1 MRIPKQHKLAFF
13 AALVISGHASGAVA
27 RDRDLHPT
35 AFPGTGSNMQSG
47 VAARAEIVIP
57 FSSDS
62 TLRREDGWRLQLA
75 AGPQL
80 SWTSLN
86 NDRRQRFSPL
96 LAFSLKPQHSNTLSV
111 AGYSVFTSWDR
122 SVSAAERT
130 EEEQREGRS
139 VAKWGGIVLGAAAV
153 VGGIVLL
160 SGSGSSDDCE
170 PEVGGPVCL
179 PEPR

>member
-1 MRIPKQHKLAFF
+1 MRVLKQHKLAFL
-13 AALVISGHASGAVA
+13 AALVISGYASGAVA

-47 VAARAEIVIP
+47 VAARAEIIIP
-57 FSSDS
+57 LS
-62 TLRREDGWRLQLA
+62 TGSISRRDDGWRLQLT

-96 LAFSLKPQHSNTLSV
+96 LAFSLKPQHSNTFSV

-160 SGSGSSDDCE
+160 SDSDSPSPCPPE
-170 PEVGGPVCL
+170 PGGPVCL
-179 PEPR
+179 PQPR